1 MDFTGYLD
9 KLIRPLD
16 LILPEMNGYAKTFS
30 VKESGKHKSNKL
42 IFFCIDDEILLEKN
56 KKDLK
61 SIELKALLV
70 YE

>member
-1 MDFTGYLD
+1 
-9 KLIRPLD
+9 
-16 LILPEMNGYAKTFS
+16 MNGYAKTFS